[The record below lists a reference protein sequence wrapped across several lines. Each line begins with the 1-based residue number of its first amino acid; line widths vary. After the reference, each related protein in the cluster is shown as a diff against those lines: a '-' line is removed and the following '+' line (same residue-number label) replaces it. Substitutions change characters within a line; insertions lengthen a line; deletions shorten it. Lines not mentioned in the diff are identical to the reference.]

1 MTVVPAR
8 VLIIVVARVAGVNFE
23 YAYSGSRQCFSSKW
37 GLFMI
42 LRSGQWSL
50 LVGVVFISLLNVC
63 SKSVHGQTG
72 QETKKESQPKL
83 RVGHAHSE
91 DAARLELKE
100 LMSEVTDQRTWE
112 ARAAKVRAGILRGAK
127 LTKLPK
133 RTPLNPVYSSLRTYD
148 GYTAENVAIESSPGF
163 YVTGTVYRPTEHPGQ
178 LAGILSAH
186 GHAGRFD
193 PNRQKR
199 CAVFAKMGAVVF
211 HYDMMGYG
219 DSKVA
224 GWDHRKTPEV
234 LRLQTWN
241 SIRALDF
248 LESMK
253 DVDSKRLGVTGCSGG
268 ATQTFLLTAVDDRIA
283 VSVPVCQ
290 VSAHFFGGC
299 VCESGMPIHWS
310 KEHKT
315 TNPEIAALAAPRPLL
330 MVSNGDDWTKN
341 TPRVEYPFVRH
352 IYGLYGDKAIVE
364 NAHFPDEKHDYGPSK
379 RMAVYPF
386 MAKHLGLDLNR
397 VRKNGVVDE
406 SFITVET
413 QDQMMSFRGKYPSNA
428 VPPNSPLPP
437 VE

>member
-1 MTVVPAR
+1 LTGVLVR
-8 VLIIVVARVAGVNFE
+8 VLIIIVRGVAGLAFE
-23 YAYSGSRQCFSSKW
+23 FDYAGSRQFFSSKW
-37 GLFMI
+37 GSLMI
-42 LRSGQWSL
+42 LRFKQGCL
-50 LVGVVFISLLNVC
+50 FIGLVFISLLNLNG
-63 SKSVHGQTG
+63 KPVHGQAI
-72 QETKKESQPKL
+72 QETKQDSQEKL
-83 RVGHAHSE
+83 RVGYAHSE
-91 DAARLELKE
+91 DAAKQELQD
-100 LMSEVTDQRTWE
+100 LMSEITDQEAWE
-112 ARAAKVRAGILRGAK
+112 ARAAKIRDGILRGAK

-163 YVTGTVYRPTEHPGQ
+163 YVTGTVYRPTKHAGQ

-253 DVDSKRLGVTGCSGG
+253 DVDPKRLGVTGCSGG

-330 MVSNGDDWTKN
+330 LVSNGDDWTKN
-341 TPRVEYPFVRH
+341 TPRVEYPFVRY
-352 IYGLYGDKAIVE
+352 IYGLYEGGAVVE

-386 MAKHLGLDLNR
+386 MAEHLGLELNN
-397 VRKNGVVDE
+397 VMKDGAVDE

-413 QDQMMSFRGKYPSNA
+413 QDQMMSFHGKYPLNA
-428 VPPNSPLPP
+428 VPPNSPLPR

>member
-1 MTVVPAR
+1 MV
-8 VLIIVVARVAGVNFE
+8 
-23 YAYSGSRQCFSSKW
+23 
-37 GLFMI
+37 
-42 LRSGQWSL
+42 LRSKQRSVF
-50 LVGVVFISLLNVC
+50 VGLVFILLLNANG
-63 SKSVHGQTG
+63 KPLHGQA
-72 QETKKESQPKL
+72 SQQAKQDSQVKL
-83 RVGHAHSE
+83 RVGYAHSE
-91 DAARLELKE
+91 DAAKLELQD
-100 LMSEVTDQRTWE
+100 LMSKITDQEAWE
-112 ARAAKVRAGILRGAK
+112 ARAAKIRDGILRGAK

-163 YVTGTVYRPTEHPGQ
+163 YVTGTVYRPTKHEGQ

-186 GHAGRFD
+186 GHAGRFA

-253 DVDSKRLGVTGCSGG
+253 DVDPKRLGVTGCSGG
-268 ATQTFLLTAVDDRIA
+268 ATQTFLLTALDDRVA

-330 MVSNGDDWTKN
+330 LVSNGDDWTKN
-341 TPRVEYPFVRH
+341 TPRVEYPFVRY
-352 IYGLYGDKAIVE
+352 IYGLYGGKAIVK

-379 RMAVYPF
+379 RLAVYPF
-386 MAKHLGLDLNR
+386 MAKHLSLDLNC
-397 VRKNGVVDE
+397 VVKDGVVDE
-406 SFITVET
+406 SFITVES
-413 QDQMMSFRGKYPSNA
+413 QNQMMSFHGKYPSNA
-428 VPPNSPLPP
+428 VPPNSPLPQ